1 MTSQEKAMVEIAGI
15 LSGLRIPYM
24 VIGGMANAVWGI
36 ARSTVDVDITVWVDD
51 KEIPGFVKMM
61 EERLEVLPG
70 NPEEFVR
77 DKRVLPVKTSND
89 VKVDIIFG
97 LIPYEK
103 EAIDRAVEREING
116 ESVMFCTAEDLV
128 LHKIISDREQDILDV
143 KRLIEIRKG
152 ELDREYLD
160 TRVRELA
167 DMLER
172 PGIIDVYNKAFSD

>member
-1 MTSQEKAMVEIAGI
+1 MTSQEKAMIEIAGT
-15 LSGLRIPYM
+15 LSGLGIPYM
-24 VIGGMANAVWGI
+24 VIGGMANALWGV
-36 ARSTVDVDITVWVDD
+36 ARNTVDVDVTVWIDD
-51 KEIPGFVKMM
+51 KEIPGFVKIMG
-61 EERLEVLPG
+61 ERFDVLPG
-70 NPEEFVR
+70 SPEEFVR

-116 ESVMFCTAEDLV
+116 EPVMFCTAEDLV
-128 LHKIISDREQDILDV
+128 LHKIGSDREQDILDV
-143 KRLIEIRKG
+143 KRIIETRKE

-172 PGIIDVYNKAFSD
+172 PGILRIYNKAFSD